1 VVIQRLN
8 FPPILQ
14 DNEEAY
20 FRYLEGITSSVDER
34 ATMLLVKRSQGIGI
48 RISPSSPGNFNNIL
62 DEMKRFHTMI
72 GIQVDFSKSMK
83 AGANI
88 AFQINFEAT

>member
-1 VVIQRLN
+1 MQIQKLN

-20 FRYLEGITSSVDER
+20 FRYLEGITSSVDDQ
-34 ATMLLVKRSQGIGI
+34 ASILLVKRSQGIGI
-48 RISPSSPGNFNNIL
+48 RISPSSPGNFSNIL
-62 DEMKRFHTMI
+62 EEMKKFHTLI

-83 AGANI
+83 AGANV
-88 AFQINFEAT
+88 AFQINFGTI